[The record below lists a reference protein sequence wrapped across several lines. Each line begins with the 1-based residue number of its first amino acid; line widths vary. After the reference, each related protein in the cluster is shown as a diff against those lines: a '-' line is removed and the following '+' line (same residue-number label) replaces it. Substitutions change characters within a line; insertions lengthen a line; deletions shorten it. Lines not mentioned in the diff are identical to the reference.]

1 MPYREWLDKDRPTL
15 KIRFTLDNA
24 PPDDSISIAGISND
38 QTEAAT
44 ITPEAKPSSAFCS
57 LTDISP
63 FIIKTKADPSM
74 VPSKGMS
81 NPIASMVM
89 TIPSMPVSRR

>member
-1 MPYREWLDKDRPTL
+1 MPKRNPTAAG
-15 KIRFTLDNA
+15 TTA
-24 PPDDSISIAGISND
+24 HACPDVSISIAGISND

-81 NPIASMVM
+81 NPITRMVM
-89 TIPSMPVSRR
+89 TVPSMPVLHQ

>member
-1 MPYREWLDKDRPTL
+1 MPKRNP
-15 KIRFTLDNA
+15 NA
-24 PPDDSISIAGISND
+24 AGTTAHALPDVSISIAGMSND

-81 NPIASMVM
+81 NPIISMVM
-89 TIPSMPVSRR
+89 TITSIPVSRQ

>member
-1 MPYREWLDKDRPTL
+1 MPKRNPTAASTTAHA
-15 KIRFTLDNA
+15 RFEA
-24 PPDDSISIAGISND
+24 SISIAGISND

-81 NPIASMVM
+81 NPITSMVM
-89 TIPSMPVSRR
+89 TIPSTPVSRQ